1 MTQSI
6 CAILQKFEMYNWNV
20 MYKWNKMYKM
30 YNLYIMYNVV
40 RAVSGAH
47 KLSCKFMQNV
57 MQTNYY
63 GAIYNACNTSATMIN
78 IVCRKVFIE
87 NTVQW
92 GLKYNIIIIGPRLQ
106 GRH

>member
-1 MTQSI
+1 
-6 CAILQKFEMYNWNV
+6 
-20 MYKWNKMYKM
+20 M
-30 YNLYIMYNVV
+30 YNLNFMYNVV

-47 KLSCKFMQNV
+47 KLSCKNV

-87 NTVQW
+87 KYCAVRVKNTI
-92 GLKYNIIIIGPRLQ
+92 L
-106 GRH
+106 